1 MRPTSTPAIPSLIRE
16 LNERSVLDILRTHG
30 ALHAAQIARHIGL
43 SKPTTADIL
52 RSLSDSGLI
61 QEYSPGE
68 DDSKRARSVYEAIS
82 DVKVSLGIDIGSHFI
97 RAAIGDLNQK
107 MRAEISVPVTTLKLK
122 DLTSVMHKA
131 VDAVLKE
138 SKYSMKDV
146 AAIVVGTPG
155 VINQETGVI
164 SIAGT
169 IGSLDGIN
177 LSAHIEKEFGIRP
190 AVENDINLVTAAEQF
205 AGHGQGIANFA
216 VLSVGSGL
224 GSGLVLNGQL
234 HRGHRGAAGE
244 VFYVPFG
251 DPRDT
256 HRSATNPSGDRIAEI
271 TRGLA
276 KKYKSTTLKEP
287 YSTVDILNA
296 AKSGDELGKAV
307 VELEAERI
315 ALYIAAISAVTD
327 VELVVLSGGIG
338 RQASFFIDPI
348 KKLVSEIVP
357 FPPRIE
363 VSTLGDSGILVGAL
377 NIATQQACDRVFNDI
392 HKPSGTVRGLAGSM

>member
-1 MRPTSTPAIPSLIRE
+1 MHANASPAVPSLIRE
-16 LNERSVLDILRTHG
+16 LNERSVLDTLRAHG
-30 ALHAAQIARHIGL
+30 ALHAAEIARHIGL

-52 RSLSDSGLI
+52 RSLSDNGLI

-68 DDSKRARSVYEAIS
+68 EDSKRARSVYEAIS
-82 DVKVSLGIDIGSHFI
+82 DVRVSLGIDIGSRFI

-107 MRAEISVPVTTLKLK
+107 MRAEISVPVTSLELK
-122 DLTSVMHKA
+122 DLTKVMHKA
-131 VDAVLKE
+131 VESVLK
-138 SKYSMKDV
+138 SSGYTLKDV

-155 VINQETGVI
+155 VIDHSTGIV

-169 IGSLDGIN
+169 INSLDGVN

-190 AVENDINLVTAAEQF
+190 TLENDINLVTAAEQS
-205 AGHGQGIANFA
+205 AGHGQGLENFA

-276 KKYKSTTLKEP
+276 KGFKSTVLAEP
-287 YSTVDILNA
+287 YSTIDILNA

-307 VELEAERI
+307 VALEAERI
-315 ALYIAAISAVTD
+315 ALYVAAISAVTD

-338 RQASFFIDPI
+338 RQAAFFIEPI

-363 VSTLGDSGILVGAL
+363 VSTLGDTGILIGAL
-377 NIATQQACDRVFNDI
+377 NIATQIACDRVFQDI
-392 HKPSGTVRGLAGSM
+392 HKSTGSIRGLAGSM